1 MLLVAFNL
9 DKWNSFPKDVQDK
22 IAEACHDTLLWTLS
36 WNREADVVAMKT
48 AVEKYKCELR
58 LMPEDVMK
66 EFNEIALAL
75 YAKKAE
81 KDPDVRRVLESWEKF
96 SKEWGFA
103 APFVDLLDKTG
114 GYFGQMIPYSEMK
127 KRIK

>member
-1 MLLVAFNL
+1 
-9 DKWNSFPKDVQDK
+9 
-22 IAEACHDTLLWTLS
+22 
-36 WNREADVVAMKT
+36 
-48 AVEKYKCELR
+48 
-58 LMPEDVMK
+58 MK
-66 EFNEIALAL
+66 EFNEVALTL

-96 SKEWGFA
+96 SKEWGSL